1 LIPRY
6 ARISGKLRREREP
19 SMYRDEESGIPPEE
33 LYDAEDSREALSWTI
48 EVLESVSKLFK
59 ELTSQEP
66 I

>member
-1 LIPRY
+1 MEMKSLVF
-6 ARISGKLRREREP
+6 
-19 SMYRDEESGIPPEE
+19 PPEE